1 MANIKLKDLLN
12 EVSTQGGMIS
22 RNPWVKEEEEKEE
35 PKVDVKELVS
45 KINAFNSIGES
56 IYGKGNLKEVAENLS
71 SIAEGAAQ
79 HTLSEAGDMFDKI
92 TVSRNMKELTNLS
105 KQFGKVSQEAN
116 SLQERMS
123 GLYEDMGNILG
134 RYYSIGEGHV
144 TGHDDEDRDV
154 QSEADKMMFREEDDY
169 KAFFKKAMKKFNVS
183 DIEDMSDED
192 KKDFF
197 NYVDR
202 NYKAKN
208 EVTEYGMLKLKDLI
222 NEGYREAKDEGGV
235 RIAQAIHNNVDHI
248 YELVIQDG
256 KDPKEIVRAFEKP
269 LKNSIKVGITHK
281 YKPHPKAKGADA
293 KIKTFQSELK
303 KFQKIADA
311 VVSKPSKA
319 AIKRMKDAYRTI
331 WNRKFGAEIALGGK
345 LYHTIIA

>member
-1 MANIKLKDLLN
+1 MANIKLKNLIK
-12 EVSTQGGMIS
+12 EMQIGGGMVS
-22 RNPWVKEEEEKEE
+22 RSPWVKEEEEK
-35 PKVDVKELVS
+35 PQINVKELVS

-105 KQFGKVSQEAN
+105 KQFGKVAGEAN

-134 RYYSIGEGHV
+134 RYYEIGEKHV
-144 TGHDDEDRDV
+144 PGHDDDDRDMRDDMD
-154 QSEADKMMFREEDDY
+154 EAEKMMFREEDDY

-183 DIEDMSDED
+183 NIEDLSDDD

-208 EVTEYGMLKLKDLI
+208 EKD
-222 NEGYREAKDEGGV
+222 
-235 RIAQAIHNNVDHI
+235 
-248 YELVIQDG
+248 
-256 KDPKEIVRAFEKP
+256 
-269 LKNSIKVGITHK
+269 
-281 YKPHPKAKGADA
+281 
-293 KIKTFQSELK
+293 
-303 KFQKIADA
+303 
-311 VVSKPSKA
+311 
-319 AIKRMKDAYRTI
+319 
-331 WNRKFGAEIALGGK
+331 
-345 LYHTIIA
+345 

>member
-12 EVSTQGGMIS
+12 ELSTQGGMIS
-22 RNPWVKEEEEKEE
+22 RNPWKVNEEEKEE

-45 KINAFNSIGES
+45 KINSFNSIGES
-56 IYGKGNLKEVAENLS
+56 IYGKGNLKEVAESLS

-105 KQFGKVSQEAN
+105 KQFGKVAGEAN

-123 GLYEDMGNILG
+123 VLYEDMDMN
-134 RYYSIGEGHV
+134 R
-144 TGHDDEDRDV
+144 DDMN
-154 QSEADKMMFREEDDY
+154 EADKMMFREEDDY

-183 DIEDMSDED
+183 NIEDLSDED

-208 EVTEYGMLKLKDLI
+208 EKD
-222 NEGYREAKDEGGV
+222 
-235 RIAQAIHNNVDHI
+235 
-248 YELVIQDG
+248 
-256 KDPKEIVRAFEKP
+256 
-269 LKNSIKVGITHK
+269 
-281 YKPHPKAKGADA
+281 
-293 KIKTFQSELK
+293 
-303 KFQKIADA
+303 
-311 VVSKPSKA
+311 
-319 AIKRMKDAYRTI
+319 
-331 WNRKFGAEIALGGK
+331 
-345 LYHTIIA
+345 